1 MIMQTS
7 TNIVYFA
14 NEILEKLHAILY
26 AYLKSKNKQYLGK
39 QTVNQNNVT
48 KHNISEI
55 ALLYFQTQ
63 YLAFANEYH
72 GEITYQQHSHS
83 LIL

>member
-26 AYLKSKNKQYLGK
+26 ACLKSKNEQYLGK

-48 KHNISEI
+48 KHYISEI
-55 ALLYFQTQ
+55 AL
-63 YLAFANEYH
+63 
-72 GEITYQQHSHS
+72 
-83 LIL
+83 

>member
-26 AYLKSKNKQYLGK
+26 ACLKSKNKQYLGNK
-39 QTVNQNNVT
+39 QLIKITSQN
-48 KHNISEI
+48 
-55 ALLYFQTQ
+55 
-63 YLAFANEYH
+63 
-72 GEITYQQHSHS
+72 IT
-83 LIL
+83 

>member
-1 MIMQTS
+1 MIKQTS

-26 AYLKSKNKQYLGK
+26 ACLKSKNKQYSGK

-48 KHNISEI
+48 KYYISEI
-55 ALLYFQTQ
+55 AF
-63 YLAFANEYH
+63 
-72 GEITYQQHSHS
+72 
-83 LIL
+83 